1 MSLPN
6 VEVFA
11 YAGTAAYDIAS
22 YAFEVRVD
30 RGRGRELDPPSAGIA
45 EVYLRNADG
54 MFNPG
59 NTGGTLSPVSGTA
72 TLSPAAGA
80 LAPGNKLLVQCDNG
94 TLVGSSLFFGRIRS
108 ADYSYDVSGDAVVR
122 VVAEDAMA
130 GLARRTLTG
139 RSHDTLTFGSA
150 VWSVLDNV
158 VFYDEISVWP
168 ASSLAPFLPLLV
180 ASGVTTIAPYGT
192 AESEGANALEYLS
205 ALEASEQGRI
215 FCTRQGYLTADGRY
229 AAASGRTVGTAV
241 VFTDDPTPS
250 SPYAVPYQ
258 TITGRSGGDV
268 LYTRIIGYSPSSQS
282 WRSVTAAGT
291 ATYGLTSDLS
301 MSNLRN
307 ANDDLTEGVLGFL
320 ADVYDSPEW
329 RVDEISCRPFA
340 ALAAGTALSFLLN
353 TDLNDTVTVEF
364 TPTAGSA
371 VNAEYRVQGVRH
383 TITPGDHVMA
393 LNLSV
398 KTFDRDDLIVLD
410 TSTLGTAGTDVL
422 GF

>member
-6 VEVFA
+6 VEILA
-11 YAGTAAYDIAS
+11 YAGTAAYDLAS
-22 YAFEVRVD
+22 YAFEVRVE
-30 RGRGRELDPPSAGIA
+30 RGRGRELDPPSAGIC
-45 EVYLRNADG
+45 EVYLRNHDG
-54 MFNPG
+54 LFNSG

-72 TLSPAAGA
+72 TLSPPAGV
-80 LAPGNKLLVQCDNG
+80 LAPGNQLLVQCDAGVINDP
-94 TLVGSSLFFGRIRS
+94 TLFTGRIRS

-122 VVAEDAMA
+122 VVAEDVLAT
-130 GLARRTLTG
+130 LARRTLTG
-139 RSHDTLTFGSA
+139 FSHDTLTYGSA
-150 VWSVLDNV
+150 VRSVLDNV
-158 VFYDEISVWP
+158 GYTSESISLGGT
-168 ASSLAPFLPLLV
+168 ALDLLGLFV
-180 ASGVTTIAPYGT
+180 RRGVTMIAPYGT
-192 AESEGANALEYLS
+192 AESEGVSALEYLTS
-205 ALEASEQGRI
+205 LEASEQGRI
-215 FCTRQGYLTADGRY
+215 Y
-229 AAASGRTVGTAV
+229 AAANGYIVASGRYDASTTSATT
-241 VFTDDPTPS
+241 FTDDAASTATYP
-250 SPYAVPYQ
+250 VPYQ

-268 LYTRIIGYSPSSQS
+268 LYTRIIGYSPSSQA

-301 MSNLRN
+301 MSNLRC

-340 ALAAGTALSFLLN
+340 ALAAGSALRNVLSL
-353 TDLNDTVTVEF
+353 DLDNTVTVEF
-364 TPTAGSA
+364 TPVAGSA
-371 VNAEYRVQGVRH
+371 VSGQYRVQGVRH
-383 TITPGDHVMA
+383 SITPGDHVMA